1 VIPASW
7 AKLASQVSRARQVW
21 SVSQVN
27 KESRDCRVIR
37 DHQDDRVIQE
47 YRAIMDRTERMVTQA

>member
-1 VIPASW
+1 MVSRDS
-7 AKLASQVSRARQVW
+7 KESQV
-21 SVSQVN
+21 
-27 KESRDCRVIR
+27 CRVIR